1 MHSVGL
7 FVRKPSSRSNSQNK
21 TTACASEKPPVGY
34 TSIPDKLDMND
45 CNEDS
50 PKLDAQVTA
59 RVDKMLQEY
68 KTSRSKAAEALSDE
82 NASPNTLPTR
92 VEKSETTPDM
102 PPDWAQKI
110 AAARYEPANRQISM
124 LNSKNTGLKK

>member
-21 TTACASEKPPVGY
+21 TTACASEKPPIGY
-34 TSIPDKLDMND
+34 TSIPDKLDMKD

-59 RVDKMLQEY
+59 RVDKMLMEY
-68 KTSRSKAAEALSDE
+68 KTSRSKAAAVSDE
-82 NASPNTLPTR
+82 NASPNALPTG

-102 PPDWAQKI
+102 PPDWARKI
-110 AAARYEPANRQISM
+110 AAARYDPDVGKFQC
-124 LNSKNTGLKK
+124 